1 MLSFRDI
8 KLWLY
13 LEKLGVV
20 SENFMSFYEV
30 RGKHFKTMELP
41 KY

>member
-13 LEKLGVV
+13 LKKLGLV

-30 RGKHFKTMELP
+30 MEKHFKTMELP